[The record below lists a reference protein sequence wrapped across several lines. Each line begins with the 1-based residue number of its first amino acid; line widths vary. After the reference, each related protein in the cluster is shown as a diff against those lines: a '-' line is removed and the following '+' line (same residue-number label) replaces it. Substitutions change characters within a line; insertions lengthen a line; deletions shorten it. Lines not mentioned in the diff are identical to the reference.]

1 MESATQE
8 ELQKEAFLGLK
19 SERRKKS
26 EEAEKA
32 AFKGSAGTTQV
43 SLGQQSKGNF

>member
-1 MESATQE
+1 
-8 ELQKEAFLGLK
+8 LK
-19 SERRKKS
+19 SERRKKA